1 MFPDLRGGY
10 RGESFEYV
18 EKLIE
23 FSDHCFAKVG
33 NARVGKEFLVCGG
46 ILRTLVCFE
55 WCGVY
60 GEKGRLQNVVRLGV
74 VMVEINELFIGMWF

>member
-1 MFPDLRGGY
+1 MGMIRTEGSRVFFFVFPDLRGGY

-33 NARVGKEFLVCGG
+33 NARVGKEFLV
-46 ILRTLVCFE
+46 R
-55 WCGVY
+55 
-60 GEKGRLQNVVRLGV
+60 
-74 VMVEINELFIGMWF
+74 